1 MPTLTIHSTHGAYD
15 VVVEAGGLA
24 AVGELCRTRDLQLPG
39 SVVSNTTVGPLYGAR
54 ATAWTGPTPPR
65 LDLPD
70 GEIHKR
76 WPAVERICA
85 AWLEEGL
92 HRRSAALALG
102 GGVVT
107 DTTGFAAAVY
117 LRGIDWIAA
126 PTTLLAMVD
135 AAVGGKTGVNLEQG
149 KNLVGCFWPPR
160 LVVAD
165 PEVLSSLPLR
175 ELRAGLAEVVKAAWI
190 GDRDILELVDR
201 PVTSVTDLTSAAWQE
216 IIVRAIAVKQ
226 EIVAADE
233 REGGRRKA
241 LNLGHT
247 LGHALETA
255 TRYSRFLHGE
265 AVAWGLVGEG
275 RLAHRC
281 GLLSTDGLARLEGA
295 VARLGSLPPVADL
308 DPEAILAPLGRDK
321 KRDHDGVGWVLPT
334 DDGVELDVRVTAD
347 ELRTIL
353 ESLDQPSS

>member
-15 VVVEAGGLA
+15 VVVEGGSLA
-24 AVGELCRTRDLQLPG
+24 AVGELCRARDLRLPTA
-39 SVVSNTTVGPLYGAR
+39 VVSNTTVGSLYGAHAAAGIER
-54 ATAWTGPTPPR
+54 TPRR

-76 WPAVERICA
+76 WPAVERICT
-85 AWLEEGL
+85 AWLEGGL
-92 HRRSAALALG
+92 HRQSAVLALG

-165 PEVLSSLPLR
+165 PEVLSSLPPR

-190 GDRDILELVDR
+190 GDRGILDLVDR
-201 PVTSVTDLTSAAWQE
+201 PVTSIADLAATAWQE
-216 IIVRAIAVKQ
+216 IIVRSIAVKQ

-255 TRYSRFLHGE
+255 TGYSRFLHGE

-275 RLAHRC
+275 RLANRR
-281 GLLSTDGLARLEGA
+281 GLLSTDGLSRLEGA
-295 VARLGSLPPVADL
+295 VARLGSLPAVSDL
-308 DPEAILAPLGRDK
+308 DPETILAPLGRDK

-334 DDGVELDVRVTAD
+334 DDGVELDVRVTPD
-347 ELRTIL
+347 ELRTVL
-353 ESLDQPSS
+353 GTLGQPSS